1 MKFLFKK
8 SPIKLCC
15 LNCSSLNKIKNK
27 IKLEPIVEFGLEHSE
42 QCCQCQL
49 FGISRR
55 FRLKCGNLQMVFVE
69 IIFAININI
78 AHYSCRTSSQT
89 FFFKCNVVS
98 SIAEYCIDYWL
109 LQNQSMCVGH
119 SSQQFIL
126 PNRKHGIENDT
137 PRHMIFLSPRH
148 MIFLSPRHMI
158 FLFIPLVC
166 PGSGLNKTKNL
177 RITQETMHS
186 DE

>member
-55 FRLKCGNLQMVFVE
+55 FRLKCGNLQVVFVE
-69 IIFAININI
+69 IIFAIYINI

-109 LQNQSMCVGH
+109 LQNQSMCVQNHLVHVEIFVLKINHLCLFATETLENRHVVVKGQLFFKLYTSGGCGRLIHNKLPFFTTRLFGH
-119 SSQQFIL
+119 AL
-126 PNRKHGIENDT
+126 
-137 PRHMIFLSPRH
+137 
-148 MIFLSPRHMI
+148 
-158 FLFIPLVC
+158 C
-166 PGSGLNKTKNL
+166 
-177 RITQETMHS
+177 
-186 DE
+186 